1 VIEACGISIPGVHVD
16 LGMALI
22 TRIPLFLA
30 EDADIRI
37 GVEAG
42 GALKVPP
49 AWRSVCCGGWD
60 IMAEQEKTASDVQS
74 LSAAP
79 PIANIGVA
87 GCGAC

>member
-42 GALKVPP
+42 GALKAPP
-49 AWRSVCCGGWD
+49 AS
-60 IMAEQEKTASDVQS
+60 
-74 LSAAP
+74 
-79 PIANIGVA
+79 
-87 GCGAC
+87 